1 MNIKSTP
8 DLNFEILE
16 NRSLFEIDKSNSP
29 FHDVVSFSNKFE
41 NGAWRTNSFIT
52 FLMNNL
58 SQTALSFEERQKAV
72 NDSFSALSS
81 ASKRLRISD
90 DQGKGSEIAEI
101 LLYGI
106 MSRYVGAL
114 PIVPKIFYKQNDQDN
129 AKGADS
135 VHILLEE
142 DGRYTLWFG
151 EAKFYNS
158 ISKNRLDDPVKS
170 VLNSLEE
177 KALRKET
184 SIITNLKDLDSA
196 ITDLS
201 ILNQIK
207 ISLSPSTP
215 LDEIKGILHIPI
227 LFLYESNLVKQEQT
241 LSDALKQNLIEKH
254 RSYAMDYFSK
264 LVSKQ
269 NQHPIFLFEKINFH
283 LIIFPVPDKSD
294 IVKRFYKIID
304 AVDI

>member
-1 MNIKSTP
+1 MRIKSTP

-16 NRSLFEIDKSNSP
+16 NRSLYEIDERFSP
-29 FHDVVSFSNKFE
+29 FHDIVSLSNKFE
-41 NGAWRTNSFIT
+41 NGNWRTNSFIT

-58 SQTALSFEERQKAV
+58 SQTALSYEERQKAI
-72 NDSFSALSS
+72 NDSFTALSA

-90 DQGKGSEIAEI
+90 DTGKGSEIAEI

-135 VHILLEE
+135 VHILVEE
-142 DGRYTLWFG
+142 DGLYSLWFG

-158 ISKNRLDDPVKS
+158 IARGRLDDPVKS
-170 VLNSLEE
+170 VLDSLEE
-177 KALRKET
+177 KALRKEA

-196 ITDLS
+196 ISDSNL
-201 ILNQIK
+201 LRQIK
-207 ISLSPSTP
+207 VSLSPSTP
-215 LDEIKGILHIPI
+215 LDDIKGILHIPI
-227 LFLYESNLVKQEQT
+227 LFLYESEIIKQGQT
-241 LSDALKQNLIEKH
+241 LSDTLKQSLIEKH
-254 RSYAMDYFSK
+254 RICAQEYFSK

-283 LIIFPVPDKSD
+283 LIIFPVPDKTD
-294 IVKRFYKIID
+294 IIKRFYKIIE